1 VEPVFDGVK
10 ALLYPPMHLGVR
22 WTIEGLGHIPT
33 AGAMILA
40 SNHTSYLDPLALA
53 YLGLQR
59 KRRTRFLA
67 KEELFAKTGL
77 GAILRGA
84 HQIPVARGTAGAA
97 GSLVA
102 AEDALRAGECVA
114 VFPEGTI
121 SLDLD
126 PMVGKTGTA
135 RLAAAT
141 GAPVVPV
148 GMWGLHRM
156 MFKGRRPRW
165 RAGIAE
171 VVHVGAP
178 LSVDRDEDV
187 LLATDRIMEA
197 ICASVAGARAVYPQ
211 QPAPSEGD
219 WWVRPA
225 GTAVL
230 RSCRTAS
237 EPPAPERGGQDG

>member
-1 VEPVFDGVK
+1 VEPVFDGVV

-22 WTIEGLGHIPT
+22 WTIEGVEHIPA
-33 AGAMILA
+33 AGPLILA

-53 YLGLQR
+53 YLGLRR

-67 KEELFAKTGL
+67 KDELFDKTGL
-77 GAILRGA
+77 GFVLRGA
-84 HQIPVARGTAGAA
+84 HQIPVHRGTADAA

-121 SLDLD
+121 SLDLN
-126 PMVGKTGTA
+126 PMEGKTGTA

-148 GMWGLHRM
+148 GMWGLHRV
-156 MFKGRRPRW
+156 MFKGRKPRW
-165 RAGIAE
+165 RTGVAE

-178 LSVDRDEDV
+178 LTVDPAEDV
-187 LLATDRIMEA
+187 LTATDRIMAA
-197 ICASVAGARAVYPQ
+197 ICAQVASARAGYPQ
-211 QPAPSEGD
+211 APNQAEGD
-219 WWVRPA
+219 WWVRAPEAAAVRSARPA
-225 GTAVL
+225 PDDAT
-230 RSCRTAS
+230 
-237 EPPAPERGGQDG
+237 APERDR